1 MWLMGLLFF
10 GIIDVC
16 RPLTI
21 LQLRLANYEVNC
33 QFDILNLRLK
43 TKFALYSGA

>member
-10 GIIDVC
+10 GIIAVC

-21 LQLRLANYEVNC
+21 LQLRLANHEVNC
-33 QFDILNLRLK
+33 QFDILNSRIK
-43 TKFALYSGA
+43 TKSALNADA